1 MNHFIKQSPITG
13 LAGFGGGSSGLT
25 VSGGGVATAFAGG
38 DRGLFS
44 GGRIVHPSG
53 SGSSAEDRIDYI
65 NITSTGNGT
74 DFGDLTQRRESN
86 ADNVTNGSRC
96 CWGGGY
102 SYGDSASY
110 DIIDY
115 VTSSSTGNASDFGD
129 LSTVQDN
136 VSGCADANIGRGFIG
151 PSYQDMDQI
160 EYITIDT
167 TGDSA
172 DFGTLT
178 VGAHGSA
185 ATSDGIYGWWHG
197 GRGSGGW
204 GNATNVIGYLVTATL
219 GNASDW
225 GDMNYSGYA
234 YSCTCSVV
242 DARIVQMA
250 GMMSGDY
257 MDEIAYYTT
266 ASAGNASDFGD
277 LTLGR
282 SGAATT
288 GNGTR
293 AVCGGGYNPSLA
305 GSTIYSEILDYITI
319 ATTGNATDF
328 GDYNQVCSHMGANS
342 GAAS

>member
-38 DRGLFS
+38 DRGLFA
-44 GGRIVHPSG
+44 GGRIDAG
-53 SGSSAEDRIDYI
+53 GGSSGATNRIDYI

-74 DFGDLTQRRESN
+74 NFGDLTQRRESN

-242 DARIVQMA
+242 DARIVQMG

-328 GDYNQVCSHMGANS
+328 GDYNSVCSHMGANS